1 MSNTKRSSSGCF
13 SAAFRLFLCSGSPQ
27 THPSDNIMEPNAD
40 DNAAMVRV
48 QSESGPGVVAR
59 LMGLDSLPEKNWVPK
74 GETPGQVTRSRS
86 VNFMD
91 YMLEFDLTHAGHH
104 RRVIHQRRFVRYY
117 SKETGFEPREL
128 KSQKVGCKK
137 DHQEKNRKI
146 SKLENEPRRVSAKTS
161 LKSSRCIGVTKN
173 VQINRRANSRAK
185 TPLNEVSIETKK
197 KKKKKRKQCEAK
209 KVEYSENSS
218 EGSSSSPVSVLAA
231 HQDNDISEDSKS
243 LEVKLEKNFES
254 TDDGENVFRLELV
267 GRPPKLTDED
277 IKFSNWITKKVFT
290 FEDFEEICVEFE
302 DQILDLMLHQVVDDL
317 VGSNA

>member
-74 GETPGQVTRSRS
+74 GETPGPPLLRQRNQNHEFLV
-86 VNFMD
+86 VYMD
-91 YMLEFDLTHAGHH
+91 EK
-104 RRVIHQRRFVRYY
+104 
-117 SKETGFEPREL
+117 KETGFEPREL